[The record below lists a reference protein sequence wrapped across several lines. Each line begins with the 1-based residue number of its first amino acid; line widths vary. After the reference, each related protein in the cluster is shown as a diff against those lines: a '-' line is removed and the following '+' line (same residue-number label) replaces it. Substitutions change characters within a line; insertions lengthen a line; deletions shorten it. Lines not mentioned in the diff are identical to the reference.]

1 MGKTFEVL
9 EKEGRKK
16 ESDILEKLKAHAKL
30 APEPR
35 RSFPRDIP
43 PGLHEANL
51 QLKKKI
57 LSASPDVKSIVF
69 SSAKHGEGTS
79 TIASYFALSLSKE
92 GDSRILVIDA
102 NLRNPVF
109 HKIFGVQNGKGLA
122 ELLTNEMDINSAIQA
137 TSYRNLLV
145 MPAGRCIQN
154 QAHKFEN
161 KRLKGI
167 IGELKAEFDFVI
179 LDSAPILPYSDTQ
192 VLASKL
198 DGVILIVKA
207 EHTRWE
213 VVQNAKEDLEKS
225 GAHILGAILN
235 DRQYHIPEFIYRRL

>member
-1 MGKTFEVL
+1 MGKTYEVL
-9 EKEGRKK
+9 EKQDRKIK
-16 ESDILEKLKAHAKL
+16 SDLAEKLTAETKTL
-30 APEPR
+30 PEPGI
-35 RSFPRDIP
+35 SFPREVP
-43 PGLHEANL
+43 YQLHEANL

-79 TIASYFALSLSKE
+79 TISAYFALSLNKE
-92 GDSRILVIDA
+92 GDSRILAIDA

-109 HKIFGVQNGKGLA
+109 HKVFGVQNGKGLA

-145 MPAGRCIQN
+145 MSAGRCTQN
-154 QAHKFEN
+154 PAHKFEN

-167 IGELKAEFDFVI
+167 IGELKAEFDFLI
-179 LDSAPILPYSDTQ
+179 FDSAPILPYSDTQ
-192 VLASKL
+192 VLAPKL

-207 EHTRWE
+207 EQTRWE
-213 VVQNAKEDLEKS
+213 VVQKAKEELEKS
-225 GAHILGAILN
+225 GAHILGAVLN
-235 DRQYHIPEFIYRRL
+235 QRHYHIPEFIYRRL

>member
-9 EKEGRKK
+9 EKEGRKEK
-16 ESDILEKLKAHAKL
+16 SDIAEKLKAHAKPP
-30 APEPR
+30 PEPR
-35 RSFPRDIP
+35 TSFPREVP
-43 PGLHEANL
+43 SVLHEANL

-57 LSASPDVKSIVF
+57 LSSSPDVKSIVF

-79 TIASYFALSLSKE
+79 TICSYFALSLSKE
-92 GDSRILVIDA
+92 GDSRILAIDA
-102 NLRNPVF
+102 NLRSPVF
-109 HKIFGVQNGKGLA
+109 HKVFGVQNGKGLA

-145 MPAGRCIQN
+145 MPAGKCTQN
-154 QAHKFEN
+154 PGHKFEN

-192 VLASKL
+192 VLAPKA
-198 DGVILIVKA
+198 DGVILIVRA
-207 EHTRWE
+207 EQTRWE
-213 VVQNAKEDLEKS
+213 VAQKAREELEKS

-235 DRQYHIPEFIYRRL
+235 ERQYHIPEFIYKRL

>member
-9 EKEGRKK
+9 EKEGRKEK
-16 ESDILEKLKAHAKL
+16 SDIAEKLKAHAKPP
-30 APEPR
+30 PEPHT
-35 RSFPRDIP
+35 SFPREVLSV
-43 PGLHEANL
+43 LHEANL

-57 LSASPDVKSIVF
+57 LSAAPDVKSIVF

-79 TIASYFALSLSKE
+79 TISSYFALSLSKE
-92 GDSRILVIDA
+92 GDSRILAIDA
-102 NLRNPVF
+102 NLRNPVLY
-109 HKIFGVQNGKGLA
+109 KVFGVQNGKGLA

-145 MPAGRCIQN
+145 MPAGRCTQN
-154 QAHKFEN
+154 PAHKFEN

-192 VLASKL
+192 VLAPKA
-198 DGVILIVKA
+198 DGVILIVRA
-207 EHTRWE
+207 EGTRWE
-213 VVQNAKEDLEKS
+213 VAQKARKELEKS

-235 DRQYHIPEFIYRRL
+235 QRHYHIPEFIYKRL

>member
-9 EKEGRKK
+9 EKEGRKEK
-16 ESDILEKLKAHAKL
+16 SDIAEKLKAHTKPPL
-30 APEPR
+30 MPR
-35 RSFPRDIP
+35 IFLRGDIP

-79 TIASYFALSLSKE
+79 TISSYFALSLSKE
-92 GDSRILVIDA
+92 GDSRILAIDA
-102 NLRNPVF
+102 NLRSPVF
-109 HKIFGVQNGKGLA
+109 HKVFGVQNGKGLA

-145 MPAGRCIQN
+145 MPAGKCTQN
-154 QAHKFEN
+154 PAHKFEN

-167 IGELKAEFDFVI
+167 IGELKTEFDFVI

-192 VLASKL
+192 VLAPKA
-198 DGVILIVKA
+198 DGVILIVRA
-207 EHTRWE
+207 EQTRWE
-213 VVQNAKEDLEKS
+213 VAQKAKEGLEKS

-235 DRQYHIPEFIYRRL
+235 QRQYHIPEFIYKRL